1 MIISKNDVEHV
12 AKLARLEVS
21 EEEKEE
27 LTGQLNNI
35 LDYVSKMNKIDTNNI
50 KPTSHVLHLK
60 NVFREDVAKE
70 NLNREKVFLNAP
82 EHDGEH
88 FIVPQVI
95 ES

>member
-21 EEEKEE
+21 EAEKEE

-35 LDYVSKMNKIDTNNI
+35 LGYVSKMDKIDTNNI

-70 NLNREKVFLNAP
+70 NLEHEKVFLNAP
-82 EHDGEH
+82 EHDGKH